1 MPRST
6 LSRTVIHE
14 ADRQLRRTAL
24 RFGEEFRALRLRA
37 RLTQAAVARVI
48 GVDRSVICRMEA
60 GDPSVGDAIRARA
73 AVAIGAELRLAVYP
87 GATPA
92 LHDAAQARIVEAL
105 LAARH
110 PRWSAT
116 VEAPIPGPGRR
127 SGDVLLDDGL
137 DAVLTEVEMRVDR
150 WEEVVREGH
159 AKREA
164 LRAVLPT
171 RRVWFALVVP
181 DTRHHRAILAAHP
194 EMIRAAFPADPFVAT
209 AALTGPEQ
217 RWPGDALIL
226 VTRHGALLPERDAAG
241 TAVRSGA
248 VARAGGPVRSGVV
261 VR

>member
-1 MPRST
+1 MPRSA
-6 LSRTVIHE
+6 LSRTVVHE
-14 ADRQLRRTAL
+14 ADRQLRRSAL

-37 RLTQAAVARVI
+37 RLTQAAVARMI

-60 GDPSVGDAIRARA
+60 GDPSVGDGIRARA
-73 AVAIGAELRLAVYP
+73 AVAIGAEFRLAIYP

-92 LHDAAQARIVEAL
+92 LHDAAQVRIVEAL

-127 SGDVLLDDGL
+127 SGDVLFDDGL

-164 LRAVLPT
+164 LRAVLPG

-181 DTRHHRAILAAHP
+181 DTRHHRAILAVHP
-194 EMIRAAFPADPFVAT
+194 EMIRAAFPADPFAAS
-209 AALTGPEQ
+209 AALIGPAQ
-217 RWPGDALIL
+217 RWPGDALII
-226 VTRHGALLPERDAAG
+226 VTRQGALLPEPHG
-241 TAVRSGA
+241 
-248 VARAGGPVRSGVV
+248 AGGAGR
-261 VR
+261 

>member
-1 MPRST
+1 MPRSP
-6 LSRTVIHE
+6 LSRAVIHE

-60 GDPSVGDAIRARA
+60 GDPSVGDTIRARA
-73 AVAIGAELRLAVYP
+73 AVAIGAEFRLAVYP

-110 PRWSAT
+110 PRWAAT